1 MQNLKLFCDGGSRG
15 NPGKAAS
22 GYVIFDGDD
31 IIYEGGKYLGIAT
44 NNEAE
49 WQAVTLGSAYV
60 LEAYGSG
67 VELEVYLDSELVQK
81 QITGVYRVKQPHLKP
96 FFEEIKNTQKQFKSI
111 SFTHV
116 YRAKNK
122 DADRVVNQILDDIG

>member
-22 GYVIFDGDD
+22 GYVLFDHDK

-60 LEAYGSG
+60 LDAFGPG
-67 VELEVYLDSELVQK
+67 IKLEVYLDSELVQK
-81 QITGVYRVKQPHLKP
+81 QITGVYRVRQSHLKP
-96 FFEEIKNTQKQFKSI
+96 FFEEIKKIEKQFEII

-116 YRAKNK
+116 YREKNK
-122 DADRVVNQILDDIG
+122 DADRVVNEILDKS

>member
-1 MQNLKLFCDGGSRG
+1 MQVLKLFCDGGSRG

-22 GYVIFDGDD
+22 GYVLFENDK
-31 IIYEGGKYLGIAT
+31 IIHEGGKYLGIAT

-49 WQAVTLGSAYV
+49 WQAVTLGTKYV
-60 LEAYGSG
+60 LDTYGAG
-67 VELEVYLDSELVQK
+67 CILEVYLDSELVQK

-96 FFEEIKNTQKQFKSI
+96 FFEDIKNLEKQFGSI

-116 YRAKNK
+116 YREKNK
-122 DADRVVNQILDDIG
+122 DADRVVNEILDRT

>member
-1 MQNLKLFCDGGSRG
+1 MQDLKLFCDGGSRG

-22 GYVIFDGDD
+22 GYVLFDGEN
-31 IIYEGGKYLGIAT
+31 IIHEGGKYLGIAT

-49 WQAVTLGSAYV
+49 WQAVTLGSEYV
-60 LEAYGSG
+60 LKTYGSG
-67 VELEVYLDSELVQK
+67 ASLEVYLDSELVQK

-96 FFEEIKNTQKQFKSI
+96 FFEEIKITQKQFAKS

-116 YRAKNK
+116 YRDKNK
-122 DADRVVNQILDDIG
+122 DADRVVNEILDNIG

>member
-1 MQNLKLFCDGGSRG
+1 MQDLKLFCDGGSRG

-22 GYVIFDGDD
+22 GYVLFDHDK

-60 LEAYGSG
+60 LDTYGAG
-67 VELEVYLDSELVQK
+67 VKLEVYLDSELVQK
-81 QITGVYRVKQPHLKP
+81 QIMGIYRVKQPHLKP
-96 FFEEIKNTQKQFKSI
+96 FYEQIKNIEKHFENI

-116 YRAKNK
+116 YREKNK
-122 DADRVVNQILDDIG
+122 DADRVVNEILDRS

>member
-22 GYVIFDGDD
+22 GYVLFEGDV
-31 IIYEGGKYLGIAT
+31 IIHEGGKYLGIAT

-49 WQAVTLGSAYV
+49 WQAVTLGSEYV
-60 LEAYGSG
+60 LKTYGAG
-67 VELEVYLDSELVQK
+67 INLEVYLDSELVQK

-96 FFEEIKNTQKQFKSI
+96 FFEEIKITQKQFAKI

-116 YRAKNK
+116 YREKNK

>member
-22 GYVIFDGDD
+22 GYVLFDNDT
-31 IIYEGGKYLGIAT
+31 IIHEGGKYLGIAT

-60 LEAYGSG
+60 LGEYGSG
-67 VELEVYLDSELVQK
+67 ANLEVYLDSELVQK

-96 FFEEIKNTQKQFKSI
+96 FFEEIKAIQKKFASI

-116 YRAKNK
+116 YREKNK
-122 DADRVVNQILDDIG
+122 DADRVVNQILDNIG